1 MLINPW
7 NAHRL
12 GQLAFVP
19 GVILLGWFLQS
30 HLAVAVV
37 LYTYSSFFF
46 TFPRPGLTTYS
57 VEIASQKSGATRGAG
72 WWEGGVDRDGGA
84 GRGRGRGD
92 D

>member
-57 VEIASQKSGATRGAG
+57 VEIASQKSGATRGC
-72 WWEGGVDRDGGA
+72 GGA
-84 GRGRGRGD
+84 GCGVRGGVGGGGRWGP
-92 D
+92 